1 MSLMG
6 NLEDLSLPD
15 ILQIVSLSRKTGVLT
30 LDCGGEQGKI
40 LMREGR
46 VIQTVSAR
54 PGRNLG
60 DLLVGQGLLQPD
72 DLWEALEVQ
81 RAGENRE
88 ILGTILMRQ
97 GLIDEATLEKV
108 VQGQIEEAIGY
119 FLSWRRGTFRFD
131 QTDLPR
137 RGEFSVDPQAFMLE
151 QGIDTQWL
159 LLEGA
164 RLADERKRGGD
175 AHQAAAESPAAAEK
189 KEVGPAAPPAP
200 ATPAPPAAL
209 SDAEETLLRDMLG
222 ELRNP
227 QAAGDLGL
235 LILRFAA
242 ELMNR
247 AVLFEVR
254 EGKAVGLGGF
264 GLEAGGAAARRGI
277 REISLPLDEP
287 SLLATVVQR
296 RLPVRGPVGDAPLNL
311 AFLKELGGKT
321 PVEAVA
327 LPLVSFGRVR
337 LVIYGDN
344 LPDPRPVAGTRALEI
359 FLERAGLMLERSLLE
374 RRSGDPGVVAMPAS
388 GVR

>member
-15 ILQIVSLSRKTGVLT
+15 ILQIVSLSRKTGVLVF
-30 LDCGGEQGKI
+30 DRGGEQGKI

-60 DLLVGQGLLQPD
+60 DLLTGQGLLRPD
-72 DLWEALEVQ
+72 DLRQALEVQ

-88 ILGTILMRQ
+88 ILGTILVRQ
-97 GLIDEATLEKV
+97 GLIDEATLEQV
-108 VQGQIEEAIGY
+108 VQGQIEEAIAC

-151 QGIDTQWL
+151 HGIDTQWL

-164 RLADERKRGGD
+164 RQADEKTRGGD
-175 AHQAAAESPAAAEK
+175 AHAAPVESAGADK
-189 KEVGPAAPPAP
+189 KEAGHAVPPV
-200 ATPAPPAAL
+200 PAPPASAAAL
-209 SDAEETLLRDMLG
+209 SAAEEKLLRDMLE

-227 QAAGDLGL
+227 RAAGDLGL

-264 GLEAGGAAARRGI
+264 GVEAGGAAARRGI
-277 REISLPLDEP
+277 REIAITLGEP
-287 SLLATVVQR
+287 SLLATVVRR
-296 RLPVRGPVGDAPLNL
+296 RLPVRGPVDDAPLSRAL
-311 AFLKELGGKT
+311 LKELGGGI
-321 PVEAVA
+321 PVDAVT

-337 LVIYGDN
+337 LVVYGDN
-344 LPDPRPVAGTRALEI
+344 LPDRRPVGGTRSLEI
-359 FLERAGLMLERSLLE
+359 FLERAGLLLERSLLE
-374 RRSGDPGVVAMPAS
+374 GRSGDPGVVAMPAS
-388 GVR
+388 GAR

>member
-30 LDCGGEQGKI
+30 LDRGGEQGKI

-60 DLLVGQGLLQPD
+60 DLLTGQGLLRPD
-72 DLWEALEVQ
+72 DLRRALEIQ

-88 ILGTILMRQ
+88 ILGAILMRQ
-97 GLIDEATLEKV
+97 GLIDEASLEQA
-108 VQGQIEEAIGY
+108 VQGQIEEAIAY

-131 QTDLPR
+131 QADLPR

-151 QGIDTQWL
+151 HGIDTQWL

-164 RLADERKRGGD
+164 RQADERTRGGD
-175 AHQAAAESPAAAEK
+175 AHAAPVESAAK
-189 KEVGPAAPPAP
+189 DKEELGPAAPSAP
-200 ATPAPPAAL
+200 ATPPPPAAL
-209 SDAEETLLRDMLG
+209 SDTEEKLLRDMLE

-242 ELMNR
+242 ELMSR

-264 GLEAGGAAARRGI
+264 GVEAGGSAARRGI
-277 REISLPLDEP
+277 REIAITLDEP
-287 SLLATVVQR
+287 SLLATVVRR
-296 RLPVRGPVGDAPLNL
+296 RLPVRGTVDDAPLSRTL
-311 AFLKELGGKT
+311 LKELGGET
-321 PVEAVA
+321 PIEAVA

-337 LVIYGDN
+337 LILYGDN
-344 LPDPRPVAGTRALEI
+344 LPDPRPMGGTRSLEI

-374 RRSGDPGVVAMPAS
+374 GRSGDAGVVALPAS
-388 GVR
+388 GAR